1 MRLHGFWESETSMAV
16 YEDWSTE
23 RAAQVISENR
33 HLEGA
38 TMPILHALQ
47 ETFGFVPDP
56 AVPMIAESLNLSR
69 AEVYG
74 VLTFYHDFRRE
85 APGRHVVKLCAAE
98 ACQSVGGKA
107 LAQYAEEKLGVDMGS
122 TSPDGRVTL
131 EPIYCLGLCACAP
144 SALVDGQLVG
154 RLDRDAIDEIADCF
168 ANGKSFGD
176 A

>member
-1 MRLHGFWESETSMAV
+1 MAV
-16 YEDWSTE
+16 FEDWSTE
-23 RAAQVISENR
+23 RAAQVIAEHR

-56 AVPMIAESLNLSR
+56 AVPMIAETLNLSR

-85 APGRHVVKLCAAE
+85 PPGRLVVKLCAAE
-98 ACQSVGGKA
+98 ACQAMGGKA
-107 LAQYAEEKLGVDMGS
+107 LAAYAEEKLGVDMGETS
-122 TSPDGRVTL
+122 TDGRVTL

-144 SALVDGQLVG
+144 SALVDGRLVG
-154 RLDRDAIDEIADCF
+154 RLDREVIDDIAHCV
-168 ANGKSFGD
+168 ANGTSFGD

>member
-1 MRLHGFWESETSMAV
+1 MAV

-23 RAAQVISENR
+23 RAAQVIAEHK
-33 HLEGA
+33 HLDGA

-56 AVPMIAESLNLSR
+56 VVPMIAETLNLSR

-85 APGRHVVKLCAAE
+85 PPGRTVVKLCAAE
-98 ACQSVGGKA
+98 ACQSMGSTA
-107 LAQYAEEKLGVDMGS
+107 LTAYAEQKLGVSMGE
-122 TSPDGRVTL
+122 TSADGRVTL

-154 RLDRDAIDEIADCF
+154 RLDRATVDEIAECV
-168 ANGKSFGD
+168 AASKHFGEV
-176 A
+176 

>member
-1 MRLHGFWESETSMAV
+1 MAV

-23 RAAQVISENR
+23 RAAQVIGELR

-56 AVPMIAESLNLSR
+56 AVPLIADSLNLSR

-85 APGRHVVKLCAAE
+85 PPGRHVVKLCAAE
-98 ACQSVGGKA
+98 ACQSMGGKA
-107 LAQYAEEKLGVDMGS
+107 LADYAEDKLGVAMGETS
-122 TSPDGRVTL
+122 TDGAITL

-154 RLDRDAIDEIADCF
+154 RLDPQAIDEMADAF
-168 ANGKSFGD
+168 AAGKSFGD

>member
-1 MRLHGFWESETSMAV
+1 MAV

-23 RAAQVISENR
+23 RAAQVIADHR

-56 AVPMIAESLNLSR
+56 AVPLIAESLNLSR

-85 APGRHVVKLCAAE
+85 PPGRHVVKLCAAE
-98 ACQSVGGKA
+98 ACQSMGGKA
-107 LAQYAEEKLGVDMGS
+107 LADYAEDKLGVAMGE
-122 TSPDGRVTL
+122 TSADGAITL

-144 SALVDGQLVG
+144 SALVDGQLVA
-154 RLDRDAIDEIADCF
+154 RLDPSAIDEMADAF
-168 ANGKSFGD
+168 AAGKSFGD

>member
-1 MRLHGFWESETSMAV
+1 MAV

-23 RAAQVISENR
+23 RAAQVIAEHR

-56 AVPMIAESLNLSR
+56 AIPMIAESLNLSR

-74 VLTFYHDFRRE
+74 VVTFYHDFRRE
-85 APGRHVVKLCAAE
+85 PPGRHVVKLCAAE
-98 ACQSVGGKA
+98 ACQSMGGRS
-107 LAQYAEEKLGVDMGS
+107 LAAYAEEKLGVEMGE

-144 SALVDGQLVG
+144 SALVNGQLMG
-154 RLDRDAIDEIADCF
+154 RLDAAAIEEIA
-168 ANGKSFGD
+168 AQISGSVR
-176 A
+176 

>member
-1 MRLHGFWESETSMAV
+1 MAV

-23 RAAQVISENR
+23 RAAQVIAEHK
-33 HLEGA
+33 HLDGA
-38 TMPILHALQ
+38 TMPILHAMQ

-56 AVPMIAESLNLSR
+56 VVPMIAETLNLSR

-85 APGRHVVKLCAAE
+85 PPGRTVVKLCAAE
-98 ACQSVGGKA
+98 ACQAMGSSA
-107 LAQYAEEKLGVDMGS
+107 LTAYAEEKLGVAMGE
-122 TSPDGRVTL
+122 TSADGRVTL

-154 RLDRDAIDEIADCF
+154 RLDRETVDEISVCVSA
-168 ANGKSFGD
+168 GKHFGEV
-176 A
+176 

>member
-1 MRLHGFWESETSMAV
+1 MAV

-23 RAAQVISENR
+23 RAAQVIAEHR

-56 AVPMIAESLNLSR
+56 AVPLIAESLNLSR

-85 APGRHVVKLCAAE
+85 PPGRHVVKLCAAE
-98 ACQSVGGKA
+98 ACQSMGSKA
-107 LAQYAEEKLGVDMGS
+107 LTAYAEDKFGVGMGE
-122 TSPDGRVTL
+122 TSPDGRITL

-144 SALVDGQLVG
+144 SAQVDGQLIG
-154 RLDRDAIDEIADCF
+154 RLDAAAIDEMADAF
-168 ANGKSFGD
+168 ARGKDYGD

>member
-1 MRLHGFWESETSMAV
+1 MAV
-16 YEDWSTE
+16 FEDWSTE
-23 RAAQVISENR
+23 RAAQVIAEHR

-56 AVPMIAESLNLSR
+56 AVPLIAESLNLSR

-85 APGRHVVKLCAAE
+85 PPGRHVVKLCAAE
-98 ACQSVGGKA
+98 ACQSMGGTA
-107 LAQYAEEKLGVDMGS
+107 LARHAEDRLGVGMGE
-122 TSPDGRVTL
+122 TSPDGKITL

-154 RLDRDAIDEIADCF
+154 RLDAGAIDEMADAF
-168 ANGKSFGD
+168 AAGKSFGE